1 MAIINGHNVYSAFG
15 DSPDKAY
22 KTLQVLFPQAE
33 VIKTGSGSIEI
44 KYKPLAV
51 QKFNSNLNNAQVFLD
66 NKVIIEL
73 QKYVSLKYGFQM
85 QSIRY
90 GTFAGSGKVH
100 INVPYAEYQAYSK
113 RIRKRVGLR
122 GTYPWERMVADKK
135 SSILRQV
142 AEYSKGLNKYWMN

>member
-1 MAIINGHNVYSAFG
+1 MAFINGHNVYSAFG
-15 DSPDKAY
+15 DSPEKTY
-22 KTLQVLFPQAE
+22 NTLQVLFPQAD
-33 VIKTGSGSIEI
+33 VIKTKDGNIEI
-44 KYKPLAV
+44 KYKPIAV
-51 QKFNSNLNNAQVFLD
+51 KNFNSNLNKSQVFLD
-66 NKVIIEL
+66 NKVIMEL

-90 GTFAGSGKVH
+90 GSFAGSGKVH

-135 SSILRQV
+135 SSIIRQV
-142 AEYSKGLNKYWMN
+142 AEYSKGLNR